1 MPRRKKGLLKGE
13 GGSTPTYFACCI
25 TDNTVQIVATGE
37 VCCNRAALRRMRGAQ
52 KSAAQPRSRMTNDVE
67 VSACVRFA
75 LPPTR

>member
-1 MPRRKKGLLKGE
+1 
-13 GGSTPTYFACCI
+13 
-25 TDNTVQIVATGE
+25 
-37 VCCNRAALRRMRGAQ
+37 MRGAQ